1 MPQVTITGLV
11 TTAGAPV
18 ATNPLINTDAPFVIV
33 AVGAGAVPQTCSAI
47 KSEASAAATSDAF
60 LQTYK
65 LSGVN
70 QLDTQLTTLKAAL
83 ALADQGQE
91 LTGKAG
97 FDGRSIVNNGMN
109 IKDFVRSISTTYLPI
124 IKLADTC
131 LQESLQVDTSA
142 LTKAQAAVDE
152 SKSRLESITNPERNV
167 SYYEGWFPMVR
178 PMTEPALFGLFAAAI
193 FMLLLSILVF
203 LRLSGVQIDI
213 QIPEMAFNLPP
224 NASYY
229 MYGGAAAGIVGG
241 IGYAYYLRR

>member
-65 LSGVN
+65 LSGQN

-97 FDGRSIVNNGMN
+97 FEGAIVNNGMN

-131 LQESLQVDTSA
+131 LQESLQIDTSA
-142 LTKAQAAVDE
+142 LTTAQAAVDE
-152 SKSRLESITNPERNV
+152 SK
-167 SYYEGWFPMVR
+167 
-178 PMTEPALFGLFAAAI
+178 
-193 FMLLLSILVF
+193 
-203 LRLSGVQIDI
+203 
-213 QIPEMAFNLPP
+213 
-224 NASYY
+224 
-229 MYGGAAAGIVGG
+229 
-241 IGYAYYLRR
+241 

>member
-1 MPQVTITGLV
+1 MPSVAISGLV
-11 TTAGAPV
+11 TKDNRLLGLSDPG
-18 ATNPLINTDAPFVIV
+18 NPSIVTDAPFVITGPGV
-33 AVGAGAVPQTCSAI
+33 VPQTCSAVVAAA
-47 KSEASAAATSDAF
+47 SSAATADAF
-60 LQTYK
+60 LATYG
-65 LSGVN
+65 LSGTSSVKN
-70 QLDTQLTTLKAAL
+70 KLTGLKANLGNFQPDAL
-83 ALADQGQE
+83 ISSA
-91 LTGKAG
+91 TG
-97 FDGRSIVNNGMN
+97 FTDVNTFINSLN
-109 IKDFVRSISTTYLPI
+109 TTYLPI

-131 LQESLQVDTSA
+131 LHESLQGDTSA
-142 LTKAQAAVDE
+142 LTAAQKTLDE
-152 SKSRLESITNPERNV
+152 SKSRLESITNPERHV